1 MKTLLNFSV
10 WRSAAQMA
18 KARST
23 QQTKTS
29 ADAPAAEAVI
39 GGELAGAGL
48 ASRLRQISPVTAALV
63 GAVII
68 ALGLSVWPYMAP
80 YVIAPSDDPWQ
91 QSVDQ
96 ELADL
101 RTGLEAVRAQQNRL
115 AETLQTLQA
124 SQTQLDQTMAD
135 VVQSVSQS
143 VDTVSAAIDRF
154 DQQIAHI
161 KENYSARPPAED
173 EGAPAAV
180 PAQPD
185 QQDSPADSAPAD
197 SAPVQQDSPASGSGL
212 LSELAVPDL
221 SGWWQGLADWVSGLV
236 SFDRID
242 TEKSDKQ

>member
-18 KARST
+18 KTRST

-39 GGELAGAGL
+39 DGELAGAGL

-96 ELADL
+96 ELAEL
-101 RTGLEAVRAQQNRL
+101 RAGLEVVSDQQNRL

-143 VDTVSAAIDRF
+143 VDTVTAAIDRF

-185 QQDSPADSAPAD
+185 QQDSPADPALAD

-236 SFDRID
+236 SVDRID

>member
-1 MKTLLNFSV
+1 
-10 WRSAAQMA
+10 MA
-18 KARST
+18 KTRST

-39 GGELAGAGL
+39 DGELAGAGL

-96 ELADL
+96 ELAEL
-101 RTGLEAVRAQQNRL
+101 RAGLEVVSDQQNRL

-135 VVQSVSQS
+135 VVQSVFQS
-143 VDTVSAAIDRF
+143 VDTVTAAIDRF

-185 QQDSPADSAPAD
+185 QQDSPADPALAD

-236 SFDRID
+236 SVDRID

>member
-1 MKTLLNFSV
+1 
-10 WRSAAQMA
+10 MA
-18 KARST
+18 KTRST

-39 GGELAGAGL
+39 DGELAGAGL

-96 ELADL
+96 ELAEL
-101 RTGLEAVRAQQNRL
+101 RAGLEVVSDQQNRL

-143 VDTVSAAIDRF
+143 VDTVTAAIDRF

-185 QQDSPADSAPAD
+185 QQDSPADPALAD

-236 SFDRID
+236 SVDRID

>member
-1 MKTLLNFSV
+1 
-10 WRSAAQMA
+10 MA
-18 KARST
+18 KTRST

-39 GGELAGAGL
+39 DGELAGTSL

-143 VDTVSAAIDRF
+143 VDTVTAAIDRF

-197 SAPVQQDSPASGSGL
+197 SAPVLQDSPASGSGL
-212 LSELAVPDL
+212 LPELAVPDL

-236 SFDRID
+236 SVDRID

>member
-18 KARST
+18 KTRST

-39 GGELAGAGL
+39 DGELAGAGL

-96 ELADL
+96 ELAEL
-101 RTGLEAVRAQQNRL
+101 RAGLEVVSDKQNRL

-143 VDTVSAAIDRF
+143 VDTVTAAIDRF

-185 QQDSPADSAPAD
+185 QQDSPADPALAD

-236 SFDRID
+236 SVDRID

>member
-18 KARST
+18 KTRST

-39 GGELAGAGL
+39 DGELAGAGL

-96 ELADL
+96 ELAEL
-101 RTGLEAVRAQQNRL
+101 RAGLEVVSDQQNRL

-135 VVQSVSQS
+135 VVQSVFQS
-143 VDTVSAAIDRF
+143 VDTVTAAIDRF

-185 QQDSPADSAPAD
+185 QQDSPADPALAD

-236 SFDRID
+236 SVDRID

>member
-18 KARST
+18 KTRST

-39 GGELAGAGL
+39 DGELAGTSL

-143 VDTVSAAIDRF
+143 VDTVTAAIDRF

-185 QQDSPADSAPAD
+185 QQDSPAVP
-197 SAPVQQDSPASGSGL
+197 APVLQDSPASGSGL
-212 LSELAVPDL
+212 LPELAVPDL

-236 SFDRID
+236 SVDRID

>member
-18 KARST
+18 KTRST

-39 GGELAGAGL
+39 DGELAGAGL

-96 ELADL
+96 ELAEL
-101 RTGLEAVRAQQNRL
+101 RAGLEVVSDQQNRL

-143 VDTVSAAIDRF
+143 VDTVTAAIDRF

-173 EGAPAAV
+173 EGALAAV

-185 QQDSPADSAPAD
+185 QQDSPADPALAD

-236 SFDRID
+236 SVDRID

>member
-18 KARST
+18 KTRST

-39 GGELAGAGL
+39 DGELAGTSL

-143 VDTVSAAIDRF
+143 VDTVTAAIDRF

-180 PAQPD
+180 PAQPV
-185 QQDSPADSAPAD
+185 QQDSPADSAP
-197 SAPVQQDSPASGSGL
+197 VLQDSPASGSGL

-236 SFDRID
+236 SVDRID

>member
-1 MKTLLNFSV
+1 
-10 WRSAAQMA
+10 
-18 KARST
+18 
-23 QQTKTS
+23 
-29 ADAPAAEAVI
+29 
-39 GGELAGAGL
+39 
-48 ASRLRQISPVTAALV
+48 
-63 GAVII
+63 
-68 ALGLSVWPYMAP
+68 MAP

-101 RTGLEAVRAQQNRL
+101 RTGLEAVHAQQNRL

-143 VDTVSAAIDRF
+143 VDTVTAAIDRF

-185 QQDSPADSAPAD
+185 QQDSPADPALAD

-236 SFDRID
+236 SVDRID

>member
-1 MKTLLNFSV
+1 MKTLLNYSV

-18 KARST
+18 KTRST

-39 GGELAGAGL
+39 DGELAGTSL

-143 VDTVSAAIDRF
+143 VDTVTAAIDRF

-185 QQDSPADSAPAD
+185 QQDSPADPAPAD
-197 SAPVQQDSPASGSGL
+197 SAPVLQDSLASGSGL
-212 LSELAVPDL
+212 LPELAVPDL

-236 SFDRID
+236 SVDRID